1 MKNRE
6 EILSLLRQAK
16 PHLKA
21 KWGVEHVAVFGSVA
35 RNEQT
40 PTSDVDLIVDFSMP
54 LSWGFFDLID
64 ELEALLES
72 KVDVISRKQIKPKAW
87 GYIADEVIDV

>member
-1 MKNRE
+1 
-6 EILSLLRQAK
+6 
-16 PHLKA
+16 
-21 KWGVEHVAVFGSVA
+21 VAIFGSVA